1 MSIGLPYRCF
11 GTRTGLLIAVLE
23 RFYEPAVRCGSV
35 IRSGRRRC
43 GPSIRSPRPT
53 PATIGIPASH
63 RRDDRHLA
71 VEDMSVRVEMP
82 PGSCVFFVGT
92 LWHGGDADCAARPRL
107 AVTATVLRTVVAHAG
122 GVHALD
128 QPEIAR
134 VVSEDIRRG
143 LGYSIH
149 PPFIGRVSGMRPERL
164 LETV

>member
-1 MSIGLPYRCF
+1 
-11 GTRTGLLIAVLE
+11 
-23 RFYEPAVRCGSV
+23 
-35 IRSGRRRC
+35 
-43 GPSIRSPRPT
+43 
-53 PATIGIPASH
+53 
-63 RRDDRHLA
+63 
-71 VEDMSVRVEMP
+71 
-82 PGSCVFFVGT
+82 
-92 LWHGGDADCAARPRL
+92 
-107 AVTATVLRTVVAHAG
+107 VVAHAG